1 MAVDSVR
8 LVGSGHRR
16 SGVWG
21 GSSEIPH
28 DTLARVAAPP
38 SSRTRLVAFYLPQF
52 HPIPENDAWWGPGFT
67 EWRFVARARPLF
79 EGHEQPRQPADLG
92 YYDLRSAE
100 ARGAQADL
108 ARAYGIDAFCYY
120 HYWFAGR
127 RLLARPL
134 DEVLRQGEP
143 DFPFCLC
150 WANEPWS
157 RSWLGEQQEVLV
169 AQTYS
174 AADDRAHAEHLAG
187 VFSDPRYL
195 RVAGRPV
202 FLVYRPLALPEP
214 MRTTT
219 AIKEAALARG
229 LCEPY
234 LVGADTSSFP
244 SDFRALGFDATLD
257 WQPKLDRLGQAAL
270 DSRPR
275 LGRGLRNLLALRRWL
290 PRLEAHERAGS
301 RAHDPAGDAATAA
314 ARRARGLGQHAAP
327 RSAGNRPHR
336 PFARALRARA
346 RRRALA
352 CARPPCPGAP
362 GIRLRL
368 ERMVRGCLPRAGH
381 HLRARLSRSRGAL
394 RLARSPGSSG
404 WAGSPVGGVRLT

>member
-16 SGVWG
+16 CGVWG
-21 GSSEIPH
+21 GSSATPH

-38 SSRTRLVAFYLPQF
+38 SSSTRLVAFYLPQF

-79 EGHEQPRQPADLG
+79 DGHEQPRQPADLG

-169 AQTYS
+169 EQTYS

-202 FLVYRPLALPEP
+202 FLVYRPLSLPEP
-214 MRTTT
+214 LRTTT

-234 LVGADTSSFP
+234 LVGANTGSFP
-244 SDFRALGFDATLD
+244 SDFRGLGFDATLD
-257 WQPKLDRLGQAAL
+257 WQPKLDRLGAAAL

-275 LGRGLRNLLALRRWL
+275 LGRGLRNLLRFRRWL
-290 PRLEAHERAGS
+290 PRLEAHELAAGRA
-301 RAHDPAGDAATAA
+301 RMTPPATPPPLLPAALVGWDSTPRRGGRGIVLSGRSPARFERELDAALLRARDLPAPERLAFVFAWNEWCEGAYLEPDTTFGRGYLEAA
-314 ARRARGLGQHAAP
+314 ARCV
-327 RSAGNRPHR
+327 
-336 PFARALRARA
+336 LRD
-346 RRRALA
+346 RRDHQDGRD
-352 CARPPCPGAP
+352 RQSPEPG
-362 GIRLRL
+362 
-368 ERMVRGCLPRAGH
+368 
-381 HLRARLSRSRGAL
+381 
-394 RLARSPGSSG
+394 
-404 WAGSPVGGVRLT
+404 